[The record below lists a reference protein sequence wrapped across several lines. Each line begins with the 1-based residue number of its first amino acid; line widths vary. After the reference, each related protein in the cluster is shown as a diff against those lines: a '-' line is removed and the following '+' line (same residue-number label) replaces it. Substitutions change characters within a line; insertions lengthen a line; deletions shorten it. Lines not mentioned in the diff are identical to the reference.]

1 MSASDVSFN
10 PVQITVLSTIRES
23 ILVLFPYLFSP
34 FIFFSFM
41 REAGFPRMLESRR
54 PEVDKGKAWARSRR
68 ILGPLLTPFL
78 NDKLDYA
85 KSMS

>member
-1 MSASDVSFN
+1 M
-10 PVQITVLSTIRES
+10 R
-23 ILVLFPYLFSP
+23 
-34 FIFFSFM
+34 
-41 REAGFPRMLESRR
+41 REAAFPRMLESRR